1 MAEVV
6 PGDRVQAV
14 ANDGSIVYSEV
25 LMFLDRSPREVRRF
39 VTLKTEGGRTLTL
52 TETHLVYSGDRWC
65 DEVGCME
72 ATYAGLV
79 EVGQAVMVEEEGEI
93 VARLV
98 EAVGQATEVGVFAP
112 LTREGNLLVDGVLAS
127 SYAVIDSQGL
137 AHASFAPL
145 RWASNLVESSSN
157 LWRALS
163 LRGPAPRGAAPTEGV
178 HWYPRLLYSV
188 AEHLLPSH
196 LLP

>member
-1 MAEVV
+1 MAELV

-14 ANDGSIVYSEV
+14 ANDGSIVFSEV
-25 LMFLDRSPREVRRF
+25 LMFLDRSPMEVRRF

-52 TETHLVYSGDRWC
+52 TETHLVFSGPRWC

-79 EVGQAVMVEEEGEI
+79 EVGQAVMVEEEGEL
-93 VARLV
+93 VAHLV

-112 LTREGNLLVDGVLAS
+112 LTSEGNLLVDGVLAS

-145 RWASNLVESSSN
+145 RWASNLMEGSST

-163 LRGPAPRGAAPTEGV
+163 LAGPAPRGGAATEGV